1 MFEYIILVAVVAAG
15 LSGIIITKNMF
26 GSNQIHG
33 KLKNRYLEYIADLE
47 NDNKKLNGKLNQMK
61 KGITINKDEFD
72 ESNPMGSIGSLINQ
86 ISPMLPASI
95 RPLLND
101 PKSMNY
107 ISKLVQD
114 NPEKIAELIGK
125 FVKSPKIKNET
136 PNNDMESV

>member
-1 MFEYIILVAVVAAG
+1 MFEYIILIAVVAAG

-26 GSNQIHG
+26 CSNQIHG
-33 KLKNRYLEYIADLE
+33 KLKNRYFEYIADLE

>member
-1 MFEYIILVAVVAAG
+1 MFEYIILIAVVAAG

-107 ISKLVQD
+107 ISKLVAD

-136 PNNDMESV
+136 PNNDMETV